1 MTYCDAGGARVRF
14 GCCRAD
20 GVEPVDLVLE
30 VAAHGL
36 TAILATWLGLLVV
49 SRARH
54 APGAPVFA
62 LLSFLLVVWSLA
74 IIGQRLG
81 ANEDMHPVL
90 NLFENFASF
99 LLPASVA
106 HLGISVALE
115 GRQSRTAALVL
126 GVAYAIGLLAWVQSA
141 VDPTHPILPAPPH
154 FEPLGIPG
162 ALVGW
167 GFILVRAAIFG
178 AGIGWLVAAL
188 RRAGDDLA
196 RQRQIKVTLLTL
208 GLGIVGGMARI
219 LPEGI
224 GGPRWVGIS
233 LIASASVLAVYAVLA
248 QRLFSGTRL
257 TMRAFRG
264 SLLVGLAVVV
274 YVAILLALD
283 RAVAELIGLELPL
296 VIALSMVVTIALFD
310 PITDS
315 VRRLLAGDDEEDQG
329 YARLLRAMG
338 EDAFSARADDDLLAT
353 ALARLVR
360 VFDLTGA
367 AVLDAAGEAALVH
380 GDLDPAEDLQA
391 RMPLGSTKGHLA
403 FGRKRS
409 GLPLR
414 PNELEL
420 LRLATAYV
428 DAALQHGQRQDVQ
441 ATALAELSRQG
452 QTVQRR
458 EAVLTEAMAVHRIPT
473 KGLHVYALGPLRAER
488 DGEPVRQWGGA
499 KAGSRQAEAIFAFLF
514 DRGERGASK
523 DEIIET
529 IWPDVDLE
537 RADTAFHRTMLGLRS
552 MLVPGRDRRAEGAI
566 TFGNDRYRLAPD
578 VVTWSDVAEFER
590 LVSAARTAESV
601 EDRLRLLES
610 ARVLYRSDLL
620 DDCPFYGDSVHVEE
634 RREELRERV
643 ADLLMDLGDLY
654 AERGDRAAAADAL
667 RRAQT
672 ISGRDLSG
680 ALAALPAMGA
690 H

>member
-1 MTYCDAGGARVRF
+1 M
-14 GCCRAD
+14 
-20 GVEPVDLVLE
+20 EPVDLVLE

-36 TAILATWLGLLVV
+36 TAVLATWLGLLVV

-54 APGAPVFA
+54 SPGAPVFA
-62 LLSFLLVVWSLA
+62 VLSLLLVIWSLA

-81 ANEDMHPVL
+81 SNEEMHPVL
-90 NLFENFASF
+90 NVFENFGSF
-99 LLPASVA
+99 LLPAAVA

-115 GRQSRTAALVL
+115 GRRSRAAAVVL
-126 GVAYAIGLLAWVQSA
+126 GAAYAVGLAAWIQSA
-141 VDPTHPILPAPPH
+141 VDPAHPVLPAPPH
-154 FEPLGIPG
+154 FEPFGIPG
-162 ALVGW
+162 ALLGW
-167 GFILVRAAIFG
+167 AFILARAAIFA
-178 AGIGWLVAAL
+178 AGIGWLIAAL
-188 RRAGDDLA
+188 RRAGDDVS

-219 LPEGI
+219 LPEGL

-233 LIASASVLAVYAVLA
+233 LIAAASALAVYAVLA

-264 SLLVGLAVVV
+264 SLLIGLAVVV
-274 YVAILLALD
+274 YVAILVALD
-283 RAVAELIGLELPL
+283 RAMAELLGLELPL

-310 PITDS
+310 PITDY
-315 VRRLLAGDDEEDQG
+315 VRRLLAGDDVEDQG

-367 AVLDAAGEAALVH
+367 AVLDAAGQTTLVQ
-380 GDLDPAEDLQA
+380 GDPDPVPDTQA
-391 RMPLGSTKGHLA
+391 RVPLGTANGYLA
-403 FGRKRS
+403 FGPKRS

-414 PNELEL
+414 PDELDL
-420 LRLATAYV
+420 LRLATSYV
-428 DAALQHGQRQDVQ
+428 DAALQHGQRQNVQ
-441 ATALAELSRQG
+441 ATALVELSRQG
-452 QTVQRR
+452 QTVHRR
-458 EAVLTEAMAVHRIPT
+458 EAVLTEAMAVHRTPA

-514 DRGERGASK
+514 DRGERGAAK

-537 RADTAFHRTMLGLRS
+537 RADMAFHRTMLGLRS
-552 MLVPGRDRRAEGAI
+552 MLAPGRDRRAEGPI
-566 TFGNDRYRLAPD
+566 VFGNDRYRLAPD
-578 VVTWSDVAEFER
+578 VVAWSDVAEFER
-590 LVSAARTAESV
+590 LLDATRAAESV
-601 EDRLRLLES
+601 EDRVRLLEA
-610 ARVLYRSDLL
+610 ARALYRSDLL

-634 RREELRERV
+634 RRDELRERV
-643 ADLLMDLGDLY
+643 ADLLIDLGDRY
-654 AERGDRAAAADAL
+654 AERGDRGAAADAL

-680 ALAALPAMGA
+680 ALAALPALGA

>member
-1 MTYCDAGGARVRF
+1 VK
-14 GCCRAD
+14 
-20 GVEPVDLVLE
+20 PVDLLLE

-36 TAILATWLGLLVV
+36 TATLATWLGLLVV

-54 APGAPVFA
+54 SPGAHIFGF
-62 LLSFLLVVWSLA
+62 LSLLLVLWSVA

-81 ANEDMHPVL
+81 TNEEMHPLLNVL
-90 NLFENFASF
+90 ENFASF
-99 LLPASVA
+99 LLPAAVA

-115 GRQSRTAALVL
+115 GGRSRAANVVL
-126 GVAYAIGLLAWVQSA
+126 GAAYIVGVLAWLQA
-141 VDPTHPILPAPPH
+141 TLDPAHPILPAPPH
-154 FEPLGIPG
+154 FEALGIPG
-162 ALVGW
+162 EVLGW
-167 GFILVRAAIFG
+167 AFILVRAAIFA
-178 AGIGWLVAAL
+178 AGIGWLVSAL
-188 RRAGDDLA
+188 RRAGGDLS

-219 LPEGI
+219 LPEGV

-233 LIASASVLAVYAVLA
+233 LIAAASVLAVYAVLA

-257 TMRAFRG
+257 TLRAFRA
-264 SLLVGLAVVV
+264 SLVIGLAVVI
-274 YVAILLALD
+274 YVAVLVALD

-310 PITDS
+310 PITDLI
-315 VRRLLAGDDEEDQG
+315 RRLLAGDDVEDEG
-329 YARLLRAMG
+329 YSRLLRAMG
-338 EDAFSARADDDLLAT
+338 EDAFSARADDDLLAA

-367 AVLDAAGEAALVH
+367 AVLDDSGTSTLVH
-380 GDLDPAEDLQA
+380 GDLDPAEDPQA
-391 RMPLGSTKGHLA
+391 RMPLGSTNGHLA

-414 PNELEL
+414 PEELEL
-420 LRLATAYV
+420 LRLASSYV

-458 EAVLTEAMAVHRIPT
+458 EAVLTEAMAVHRTPT

-488 DGEPVRQWGGA
+488 DGEPIRQWGGA

-529 IWPDVDLE
+529 IWPDVDLD

-552 MLVPGRDRRAEGAI
+552 TLAPGRDRRSEGPI
-566 TFGNDRYRLAPD
+566 TFSNDRYRLAID
-578 VVTWSDVAEFER
+578 VVTWSDVAEFEGLLR
-590 LVSAARTAESV
+590 ATRAAAPADDRVHLLEAARA
-601 EDRLRLLES
+601 
-610 ARVLYRSDLL
+610 LYRSDFL

-634 RREELRERV
+634 RRGELRERV
-643 ADLLMDLGDLY
+643 ADLLIDLGDLY
-654 AERGDRAAAADAL
+654 AERGDRAAAADVR

-680 ALAALPAMGA
+680 ALGAVPALGGQ
-690 H
+690 

>member
-1 MTYCDAGGARVRF
+1 MRLLPGSF
-14 GCCRAD
+14 

-54 APGAPVFA
+54 SSGAPVFA
-62 LLSFLLVVWSLA
+62 LLTLLLVVWSLA

-81 ANEDMHPVL
+81 SNEAMHPLL
-90 NLFENFASF
+90 NVFENFGSF
-99 LLPASVA
+99 LLPAAVA
-106 HLGISVALE
+106 HLGISVAVE
-115 GRQSRTAALVL
+115 GRHSRAANLVL
-126 GVAYAIGLLAWVQSA
+126 VAAYAVGLLAWVQSI
-141 VDPTHPILPAPPH
+141 VDPAHPILPAPPH
-154 FEPLGIPG
+154 FEPFGIPG

-167 GFILVRAAIFG
+167 AFILVRAGIFA

-188 RRAGDDLA
+188 RRAGDDVS

-208 GLGIVGGMARI
+208 GLGILGGMLRI
-219 LPEGI
+219 LPEGV

-233 LIASASVLAVYAVLA
+233 LIAAASVLAVYAVFA

-264 SLLVGLAVVV
+264 SLVIGLAVVV
-274 YVAILLALD
+274 YVALLVAVD
-283 RAVAELIGLELPL
+283 RAVAELLGLELPV

-310 PITDS
+310 PITDY
-315 VRRLLAGDDEEDQG
+315 VRRLLAGEDDEDQG

-338 EDAFSARADDDLLAT
+338 EDAFSARADGDLLAT

-360 VFDLTGA
+360 VFDLSGA
-367 AVLDAAGEAALVH
+367 AVLDSAGEATLVH
-380 GDLDPAEDLQA
+380 GDLDREEDPLA
-391 RMPLGSTKGHLA
+391 RVPLAMTDGYLA
-403 FGRKRS
+403 FGPKRS

-414 PNELEL
+414 PGELDL
-420 LRLATAYV
+420 LRLATSYV
-428 DAALQHGQRQDVQ
+428 DAALQHGRRQDVQ
-441 ATALAELSRQG
+441 ATALVDLSRHG
-452 QTVQRR
+452 KTVQRR
-458 EAVLTEAMAVHRIPT
+458 GAALTEAMAGHRTPI
-473 KGLHVYALGPLRAER
+473 KGLHVYALGPLRAEL
-488 DGEPVRQWGGA
+488 DGVPIRQWGGA

-529 IWPDVDLE
+529 IWPDIDLE
-537 RADTAFHRTMLGLRS
+537 RADTAFHRTLLGLRS
-552 MLVPGRDRRAEGAI
+552 MLAPARDRRSEGPIA
-566 TFGNDRYRLAPD
+566 FGNDRYRLAPD
-578 VVTWSDVAEFER
+578 VVTWSDVAEFEG
-590 LVSAARTAESV
+590 LLTATRTADSV
-601 EDRLRLLES
+601 DDRIRFLED

-643 ADLLMDLGDLY
+643 ADLLVELSERY

-672 ISGRDLSG
+672 ISGRDLSV
-680 ALAALPAMGA
+680 ALASLPAVGT

>member
-1 MTYCDAGGARVRF
+1 M
-14 GCCRAD
+14 
-20 GVEPVDLVLE
+20 EPVDLVLE

-62 LLSFLLVVWSLA
+62 LLSLLLVVWSLA

-99 LLPASVA
+99 LLPAAVA

-126 GVAYAIGLLAWVQSA
+126 GAAYAIGLLAWVQSA

-458 EAVLTEAMAVHRIPT
+458 EAVLTEAMAVHRLPT

-552 MLVPGRDRRAEGAI
+552 MLVPGRDRRAEGPI